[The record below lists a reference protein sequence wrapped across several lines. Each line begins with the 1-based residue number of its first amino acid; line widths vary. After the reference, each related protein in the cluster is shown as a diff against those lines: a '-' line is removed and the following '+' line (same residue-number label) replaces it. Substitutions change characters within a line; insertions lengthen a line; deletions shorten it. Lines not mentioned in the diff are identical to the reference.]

1 MKSVEFVPLCPIS
14 FARGCENPSPPDE
27 SSTEFIQDRLENC
40 DGRGVGVLQVPDTRA
55 HEAGGHED
63 QGVPTKP
70 YDVTAN
76 KLVTKL
82 QVDVMNMS
90 VTKYFVHK
98 KYMNSIYS

>member
-1 MKSVEFVPLCPIS
+1 MKSVEFVPLCPIR
-14 FARGCENPSPPDE
+14 FARGCLNPSPPGE

-82 QVDVMNMS
+82 QVD
-90 VTKYFVHK
+90 
-98 KYMNSIYS
+98 